1 MERMARCVC
10 KNGGR
15 RGENLRMWGC
25 EMWNVRCGDVE
36 DVG

>member
-15 RGENLRMWGC
+15 RGEDLGC
-25 EMWNVRCGDVE
+25 EMWNVGCKNWDVE
-36 DVG
+36 D